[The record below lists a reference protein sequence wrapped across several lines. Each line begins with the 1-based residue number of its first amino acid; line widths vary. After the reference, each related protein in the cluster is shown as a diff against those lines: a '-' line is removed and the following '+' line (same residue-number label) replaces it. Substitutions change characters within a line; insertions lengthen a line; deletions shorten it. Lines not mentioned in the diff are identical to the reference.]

1 MVMIKYVYI
10 KVRIEIIW
18 LILIGIDCI
27 DILNYVYSE
36 LNLKVFRIL
45 LLLWLLC
52 YCIMIFIKYMLYFI
66 EKIRRCKR
74 RNRKLYKR

>member
-1 MVMIKYVYI
+1 MYI
-10 KVRIEIIW
+10 RVRNEIIW

-36 LNLKVFRIL
+36 INLKVFRIL
-45 LLLWLLC
+45 LLLC

-66 EKIRRCKR
+66 EKIRKCKR

>member
-1 MVMIKYVYI
+1 MYI
-10 KVRIEIIW
+10 GVRIEIIW

-36 LNLKVFRIL
+36 VNLKVFRIL
-45 LLLWLLC
+45 LKLC
-52 YCIMIFIKYMLYFI
+52 YCIMIFIKYILYFI